1 MISRQL
7 AAAAAFGL
15 FTTALTTPAHAEWLE
30 AKSAHFTLVGDV
42 SEPRLRRKV
51 ERLERFDAMM
61 RLIVPNAMQANLP
74 VYIVDGTGDVRRLL
88 GDPNGSV
95 GAFFNP
101 SVFGVFAVSPL
112 QTGTGGEIT
121 GEAVL
126 FHEYVHHIL
135 LSNLDDPMPGWMS
148 EGMAELFMNTSLE
161 SDGSVMIGLG
171 NSGRGYSLNRMG
183 RWDAKRLFESGTK
196 PPAQNDIDQ
205 LYAKGWLVMHYLL
218 FSGKRPGEFGKFAAG
233 LKRGLP
239 QLQAAQEAF
248 GDLGKFETELE
259 FYRRRPALPAI
270 RIAPDQLKVTSGMS
284 VRKLNAAEAEIM
296 PMRLQSMVGVSART
310 AAPLALNARPIGARY
325 PENAFVQRAVAEMEF
340 DARNFDLADAAIN
353 RALVADPSY
362 VDALCMK
369 GLLIGNRARREG
381 KPELWR
387 EARAVILKANKL
399 SPDMALPFILYFD
412 TFEASGGVPNKG
424 TVDGLMRAIVIQ
436 PTYQDLRVKVG
447 LHLIATGDPVRARQV
462 LAPVAFSPH
471 TKPDNPLAKLLAEID
486 QGTRGE
492 ALAAKVRELK
502 VKSLNLFDLS
512 TLPKQDDTAGKDDK
526 AKYGFGSPNAG
537 FSPEILDKM
546 LRQLDAEMER
556 LSKES
561 DESVR

>member
-1 MISRQL
+1 MYRIGVFQMISRQL

-30 AKSAHFTLVGDV
+30 AKSTHFTLVGDV
-42 SEPRLRRKV
+42 AESMLRRRV
-51 ERLERFDAMM
+51 DRLERFDAMM
-61 RLIVPNAMQANLP
+61 RLIVPASMQSNLP
-74 VYIVDGTGDVRRLL
+74 VLIVDGPDDVQRLM
-88 GDPNGSV
+88 GNPNNNIL
-95 GAFFNP
+95 AFFSP
-101 SVFGVFAVSPL
+101 SPFGVFAVSPV
-112 QTGTGGEIT
+112 QTGTGGLISAET
-121 GEAVL
+121 VM
-126 FHEYVHHIL
+126 FHEYVHHML

-148 EGMAELFMNTSLE
+148 EGMAELFMNSRLDN
-161 SDGSVMIGLG
+161 DGSVMIGLG
-171 NSGRGYSLNRMG
+171 NSARGYSLNRMG

-196 PPAQNDIDQ
+196 PPTKADIDQ
-205 LYAKGWLVMHYLL
+205 LYAKGWLVLHYLL
-218 FSGKRPGEFGKFAAG
+218 FSGKRPGEFAKFTGG

-270 RIAPDQLKVTSGMS
+270 RITPEQLKVTSGLTL
-284 VRKLNAAEAEIM
+284 RKLSAAEAEIM
-296 PMRLQSMVGVSART
+296 PMRMQSMVGVNERT
-310 AAPLALNARPIGARY
+310 AAPLALKARPVGVRY
-325 PENAFVQRAVAEMEF
+325 PDNAFVQRAVAEMEF

-353 RALVADPSY
+353 RALAADPNY

-381 KPELWR
+381 KPALWR
-387 EARAVILKANKL
+387 EARAAILKANKL
-399 SPDMALPFILYFD
+399 APDMALPFVLYFD
-412 TFEASGGVPNKG
+412 SFAASGAVPNKSA
-424 TVDGLMRAIVIQ
+424 VDGLLRAIVIQ
-436 PTYQDLRVKVG
+436 PTYQDLRIKVG
-447 LHLIATGDPVRARQV
+447 LHLIESGDPVRARQV
-462 LAPVAFSPH
+462 VAPVAFSAH

-526 AKYGFGSPNAG
+526 AK
-537 FSPEILDKM
+537 
-546 LRQLDAEMER
+546 
-556 LSKES
+556 
-561 DESVR
+561 